1 MTFFQSIPMIPS
13 TLAQSVTKSRPG
25 RRGRVHVNRNL
36 PWFYGRTRARRVLFL
51 INRNNWLW
59 IDNAI
64 NRKWTNQTKTYVLL
78 RPCLFM
84 VSSFLS
90 SSARLL
96 TSITTL
102 CLFAVSNSASRW
114 VSSILSCGLN
124 SKIWNE
130 KMKKMKIDHFSWRM
144 RNPITEGMT
153 VCEGVLVYV

>member
-36 PWFYGRTRARRVLFL
+36 PWFYGRTRAPRVLFL

-114 VSSILSCGLN
+114 VSLYCCVAWTQKYETKKWKKWKSIIFLEE
-124 SKIWNE
+124 WE
-130 KMKKMKIDHFSWRM
+130 T
-144 RNPITEGMT
+144 P
-153 VCEGVLVYV
+153 